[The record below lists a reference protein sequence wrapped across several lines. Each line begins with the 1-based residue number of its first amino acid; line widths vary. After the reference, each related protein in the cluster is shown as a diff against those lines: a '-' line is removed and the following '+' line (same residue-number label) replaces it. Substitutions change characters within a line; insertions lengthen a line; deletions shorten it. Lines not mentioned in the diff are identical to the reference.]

1 MISVYEDLISV
12 RENIHK
18 IQDINMKNKFMEA
31 IHENTGRYVE
41 YQYPIVENLNT
52 LVDKDIAFIENL
64 ETVLVDNNEKFLKN
78 YQEAAEKTNPIGL
91 VADKVAAKSINNGSL
106 EFLNAE
112 IINAIRSNNIDQV
125 DDLIEKIA
133 GNSCDCF
140 DKPVTKLLSCD
151 GTECL
156 ESVVYEK
163 KKLDRSDVEEAIE
176 TIKKTPEKLAQIKD
190 KAKEKAQATKSK
202 LSNLK
207 NDMDK
212 SAKETSKK
220 PEKEYSRKVAS
231 ECCAVS
237 AFIEMEDMINHSQII
252 AMESQLIEELKSARS
267 IVAMT
272 AFHNPRNIRESA
284 EFTNG
289 VKEVTDYNFDFV
301 IESAMDFD
309 YQEYMEEK
317 ANLDAFDN
325 LKVKM
330 VKNNNKFLDQ
340 YSADALKSNCEGIVF
355 KKWYIPVDL
364 KKKFDDAAAA
374 LDKEFNKATS
384 VKDLGQLKENLREFN
399 GSYIIMQN
407 LFGKAHAQA
416 HKFSDGKLMFIVKDV
431 AFKVETNHKV
441 NKTDVKN
448 AVAYLKKCKEELDKA
463 AKDFSIA
470 ITKWYF
476 NPNRIPILKVLN
488 ALQPSKKDSYI
499 ARMRTVKES
508 AYKYLLSNYKQTL
521 TTQIQ
526 MLQAQCRKV
535 VMLAARN
542 KTSES
547 DIEDIKELNTIIE
560 QLTDLM

>member
-18 IQDINMKNKFMEA
+18 MQDINMRNKFMEA
-31 IHENTGRYVE
+31 VHENTGKYVE

-64 ETVLVDNNEKFLKN
+64 ETVLIDNNEKFLNN
-78 YQEAAEKTNPIGL
+78 YQEAADKTNPIGL

-220 PEKEYSRKVAS
+220 PEKECSRKVAS

-284 EFTNG
+284 EITDG
-289 VKEVTDYNFDFV
+289 VKEFTDYNFDSI

-317 ANLDAFDN
+317 ANLDAFEK
-325 LKVKM
+325 LAKYVEK
-330 VKNNNKFLDQ
+330 KNKKYLDK
-340 YSADALKSNCEGIVF
+340 YASDALKSNCEGLIM
-355 KKWYIPVDL
+355 KTWITPVDV
-364 KKKFDDAAAA
+364 KKEAER
-374 LDKEFNKATS
+374 LINEVNREFNKDIKTDDFKNFKS
-384 VKDLGQLKENLREFN
+384 KVDKLYSSFLIFKH
-399 GSYIIMQN
+399 S
-407 LFGKAHAQA
+407 
-416 HKFSDGKLMFIVKDV
+416 KFEK
-431 AFKVETNHKV
+431 NHKIT
-441 NKTDVKN
+441 KSDVKN
-448 AVAYLKKCKEELDKA
+448 SVSYLKKSEGVFISANNEYKNALKKFYKSNFNSLKNGNKIENYRIKTID
-463 AKDFSIA
+463 A
-470 ITKWYF
+470 IT
-476 NPNRIPILKVLN
+476 N
-488 ALQPSKKDSYI
+488 
-499 ARMRTVKES
+499 T
-508 AYKYLLSNYKQTL
+508 YKSLLSM
-521 TTQIQ
+521 QISTY
-526 MLQAQCRKV
+526 MMQCRNTIK
-535 VMLAARN
+535 LAAR
-542 KTSES
+542 KKVSES
-547 DIEDIKELNTIIE
+547 DIEEIKELNSIIE
-560 QLTDLM
+560 QLTDMM